1 MFKKNG
7 YTVVKNV
14 ISKDL
19 ANFLNSYFL
28 LKKQLCN
35 FLNER
40 NELSPFD
47 SSYGNFTDKQVP
59 NSYSHYADI
68 TFENLLIQL
77 KPLTEKNTGL
87 KLIENYSYARIYIKN
102 NELKRHKDRRSC
114 EISTTLNLGGDDW
127 PIYLD
132 PTGKTNNKGI
142 KINLNPGDMLIY
154 RGCDLEHWREP
165 FTGKICSQVFL
176 HYNDISNKDF
186 IKYDNRPML
195 GLSTRYKND

>member
-1 MFKKNG
+1 
-7 YTVVKNV
+7 
-14 ISKDL
+14 
-19 ANFLNSYFL
+19 L

-59 NSYSHYADI
+59 GSYSHYADI

-114 EISTTLNLGGDDW
+114 EISTTLNLG
-127 PIYLD
+127 
-132 PTGKTNNKGI
+132 
-142 KINLNPGDMLIY
+142 
-154 RGCDLEHWREP
+154 RR
-165 FTGKICSQVFL
+165 
-176 HYNDISNKDF
+176 
-186 IKYDNRPML
+186 
-195 GLSTRYKND
+195 

>member
-7 YTVVKNV
+7 YKVVKNI

-19 ANFLNSYFL
+19 ANFLNSYFSF
-28 LKKQLCN
+28 KKQLCN

-59 NSYSHYADI
+59 GSYSHYGDI
-68 TFENLLIQL
+68 AFENLLVQL

-87 KLIENYSYARIYIKN
+87 KLIENYSYARIYIKG

-114 EISTTLNLGGDDW
+114 EISTTLNLGGDNW

-142 KINLNPGDMLIY
+142 EINLNPGDMLIY

-165 FTGKICSQVFL
+165 FTGETCSQVFL
-176 HYNDISNKDF
+176 HYNDTSNKDF

-195 GLSTRYKND
+195 GLQTRYKND

>member
-1 MFKKNG
+1 MQVFIILG
-7 YTVVKNV
+7 V
-14 ISKDL
+14 
-19 ANFLNSYFL
+19 
-28 LKKQLCN
+28 
-35 FLNER
+35 
-40 NELSPFD
+40 
-47 SSYGNFTDKQVP
+47 DK
-59 NSYSHYADI
+59 
-68 TFENLLIQL
+68 LIQL

-87 KLIENYSYARIYIKN
+87 KLIENYSYARIYIEN

-114 EISTTLNLGGDDW
+114 EISTTLNLGGDNW

-142 KINLNPGDMLIY
+142 EINLNPGDMLIY

-165 FTGKICSQVFL
+165 FTGKTCSQVFL